1 MIHTTSIGQVM
12 HTQVNTVKPHDTL
25 LRVDEIF
32 KNKPIHHLPVVD
44 DDGKVVGMISK
55 TDYYL
60 VQDTFTIFRLK
71 DAERINK
78 DIFRYLLVSEVMS
91 QPVVTRSPEDTI
103 ASAVDIFRE
112 NRFHALP
119 VVNAKKQLVGIV
131 SVFDLL
137 GLPAI

>member
-60 VQDTFTIFRLK
+60 VLDTFTIFRLK

-78 DIFRYLLVSEVMS
+78 DIFRSLLVSEVMS

>member
-1 MIHTTSIGQVM
+1 
-12 HTQVNTVKPHDTL
+12 
-25 LRVDEIF
+25 
-32 KNKPIHHLPVVD
+32 
-44 DDGKVVGMISK
+44 MISK

-78 DIFRYLLVSEVMS
+78 DIFRSLLVSEVMS

>member
-1 MIHTTSIGQVM
+1 MR
-12 HTQVNTVKPHDTL
+12 TQVNTVKPHDTL

-32 KNKPIHHLPVVD
+32 RNNPIHHLPVVD

-55 TDYYL
+55 TDYCL

-78 DIFRYLLVSEVMS
+78 DIFRSLLVSEVMS
-91 QPVVTRSPEDTI
+91 KPVVTRSPEDTI

-137 GLPAI
+137 GLPVL